1 MPNHYTQEQ
10 LSNIWH
16 DFEKNRLIVEKK
28 MFKYLYNHYLKTFI
42 DINEQ
47 LLLGRK
53 IIQSLY
59 FNQKWVNE
67 MYSNLYKIGGLRFA
81 NWYANT
87 HKEFI
92 IKEQTEGSLNL
103 PVSVYN
109 QIFEEYSRQV
119 AALFGSQIVAHA
131 TQNAIRVFEN
141 LMKGNVKGFEEFS
154 SYGIDKKAR
163 ILMQQTKAQCK
174 IFAKRVALT
183 EGTRIANYSIHK
195 TALTF
200 FSQDDLIKTWI
211 SAQDSNVRPTHGEA
225 HSRYSSNPIPSKENF
240 IVGGDSMQR
249 PGAGVSAKE
258 TVNCRC
264 VSWEYPRPG
273 AETIADI
280 DDFGFGI
287 GSGGFI
293 N

>member
-1 MPNHYTQEQ
+1 MLNHYTQEQ
-10 LSNIWH
+10 LSDIWH

-28 MFKYLYNHYLKTFI
+28 MFRFLYNHYLKKFVA
-42 DINEQ
+42 INEQ
-47 LLLGRK
+47 LLLGK
-53 IIQSLY
+53 SINQAIY

-67 MYSNLYKIGGLRFA
+67 MYSTIYKIGGLRFA

-87 HKEFI
+87 HKDFI

-109 QIFEEYSRQV
+109 AIFEEYSRQV
-119 AALFGSQIVAHA
+119 SLLFGAQIVSHA

-141 LMKGNVKGFEEFS
+141 LMKGNVAGFENYS
-154 SYGIDKKAR
+154 SFGIDKKAK
-163 ILMQQTKAQCK
+163 ILLQQTKAQCR

-183 EGTRIANYSIHK
+183 EGTRIANYSIHR

-200 FSQDDLIKTWI
+200 FNQDDLIKTWI
-211 SAQDSNVRPTHGEA
+211 SAKDSAVRETHGEA
-225 HSRYSSNPIPSKENF
+225 DARYSSNPIPSKDNF

-258 TVNCRC
+258 NVNCRC
-264 VSWEYPRPG
+264 VSWEYPKPN
-273 AETIADI
+273 AQTIANI

-287 GSGGFI
+287 GGGGFI